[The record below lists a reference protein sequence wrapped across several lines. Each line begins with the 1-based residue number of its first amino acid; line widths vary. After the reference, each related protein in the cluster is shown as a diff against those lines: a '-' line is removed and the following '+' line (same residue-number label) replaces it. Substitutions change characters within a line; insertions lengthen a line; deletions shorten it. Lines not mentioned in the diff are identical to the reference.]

1 MTQTTRIALLQHAC
15 SEDVSANIAKAHGM
29 IRDAA
34 KQGAQVVFTPELYTS
49 QYFCQTEDPAKFDL
63 AVTIPGKLTDS
74 ICELAKACQI
84 NLVASLFEKR
94 APGLYHNTS
103 VCIDDTGTMLN
114 RYRKMHIP
122 DDPGFYEKFY
132 FTPGDPRKSCPR
144 KSEASEVHG
153 SSEDLSN
160 AGYQTTQLGDLNVG
174 TLICWDQWYPEA
186 ARLTAML
193 GAQILQY
200 PTAIGYWKGEPAQEG
215 ARQRDA
221 WITMQRSHAIANGCF
236 VAAINRIGTEGDI
249 TFWGSSFVADPGGQI
264 IAQAS
269 EDQEEIIIVDIDLS
283 LMETT
288 RRMWPFFRDRRIDTF
303 GDLQQRWLK

>member
-1 MTQTTRIALLQHAC
+1 MANTTRIALLQHAC
-15 SEDVSANIAKAHGM
+15 MPDVSQNIAKAHAM
-29 IRDAA
+29 MRDAA

-49 QYFCQTEDPAKFDL
+49 QYFCQVEDPALFDL
-63 AVTIPGKLTDS
+63 AVTIPGKLTDEL
-74 ICELAKACQI
+74 CALAKDCNI
-84 NLVASLFEKR
+84 HLVASLFEKR

-103 VCIDDTGTMLN
+103 VCIDNTGILLN

-132 FTPGDPRKSCPR
+132 FTPGDPRNP
-144 KSEASEVHG
+144 
-153 SSEDLSN
+153 
-160 AGYQTTQLGDLNVG
+160 GYQSTQLGNLNVG

-193 GAQILQY
+193 GAQILEY
-200 PTAIGYWKGEPAQEG
+200 PTAIGYWKGEPPEEG
-215 ARQRDA
+215 LRQKDS

-269 EDQEEIIIVDIDLS
+269 EDQEEILIVDIDLS
-283 LMETT
+283 LLDTF

-303 GDLQQRWLK
+303 ADLQQRWLK